1 MQEKQA
7 IITLNYGYEINAWY
21 KYMREV
27 FIPSI
32 RDYAK
37 RINVDF
43 ILMNN
48 NNSKYYNTWNQLQF
62 MDYLDYYDRVM
73 YIDGDC
79 YVPKFNKLNFFE
91 EVESDKIGVYKN
103 IFAKISQCHS
113 TFVSMVLNTNNT
125 RYFTPPPSIYEQK
138 TKWIE
143 SSKYICPLGRNMLN
157 ACYADEE
164 CFINECIYIQN
175 IYDKLVYLTNLKS
188 RGIDYQSRFLTTS
201 MILDKK
207 GHIYHFQLS
216 SIFNKQVYQEVK
228 FNELEKM
235 IPKIIKRKNQ

>member
-7 IITLNYGYEINAWY
+7 IITLNYGYETNMWY

-62 MDYLDYYDRVM
+62 TEYLDYYDRVM

-79 YVPKFNKLNFFE
+79 YIPKFKKINYFDKVDFN
-91 EVESDKIGVYKN
+91 KIGIYKN
-103 IFAKISQCHS
+103 IYAPVYQCHS
-113 TFVSMVLNTNNT
+113 SFILMLLSKIN
-125 RYFTPPPSIYEQK
+125 RYFLTPPPVCEQK
-138 TKWIE
+138 HKWSNE
-143 SSKYICPLGRNMLN
+143 SDYICPMGKNMLN
-157 ACYADEE
+157 ACYTNEE
-164 CFINECIYIQN
+164 CFINECIYRYN
-175 IYDKLVYLTNLKS
+175 IYYKLEYLTNLKS
-188 RGIDYQSRFLTTS
+188 REVDFYSCFLTTT
-201 MILDKK
+201 MIMDKK
-207 GHIYHFQLS
+207 ENIYHFQLS
-216 SIFNKQVYQEVK
+216 SVLDNPEYARMGWRRIG
-228 FNELEKM
+228 KM
-235 IPKIIKRKNQ
+235 IPEIIKRKNQ